1 MSGTFVKM
9 QEMTDR
15 QKKVLLLIV
24 RDYIDTAQPVG
35 SQRLVEQYNLEM
47 SSATIRNEMVALT
60 EMGFLRQP
68 HTSAGRV
75 PSEEGYR
82 HFVTRMMNQ
91 AELPEAVQHTIS
103 HQFYQARPEI
113 EQWMVLAASV
123 LSQQSQAISLVT
135 APHAEKVY
143 FKHVELIS
151 TQGRQVLMVL
161 VTMGGEVSQQI
172 LSLAEPVSQEK
183 LSNAAARLNQA
194 FSGLSLD
201 EIKNL
206 PTRADSLEN
215 DVAVLVT
222 QDMRRINE
230 RITGQL
236 YLDGL
241 SNVLS
246 EPEFNTSNEARRALR
261 LLEERALLHDLLART
276 ILHHGAGGMQI
287 LIGGEGAWEELRQC
301 SVILARY
308 GAPGAITGT
317 LGVLGPMRMAYTRTI
332 PTVRYVAGV
341 LSDLVTDAF
350 VDEDSQ

>member
-1 MSGTFVKM
+1 M
-9 QEMTDR
+9 QELTDR
-15 QKKVLLLIV
+15 QKKLLVLIV
-24 RDYIDTAQPVG
+24 RDYTDTAQPVG
-35 SQRLVEQYNLEM
+35 SQRLVEQYNLDM
-47 SSATIRNEMVALT
+47 SSATIRNEMAALT

-75 PSEEGYR
+75 PSEDGYR
-82 HFVTRMMNQ
+82 YFVTELMHQ
-91 AELPEAVQHTIS
+91 VELPESTQHTIS

-135 APHAEKVY
+135 APHADKAR

-183 LSNAAARLNQA
+183 LSNAATKLNLTYA
-194 FSGLSLD
+194 GRNID
-201 EIKNL
+201 EIATLANR
-206 PTRADSLEN
+206 TDALEN
-215 DVAVLVT
+215 DIAILVI
-222 QDMRRINE
+222 QDMRRANE

-241 SNVLS
+241 TNVLS
-246 EPEFNTSNEARRALR
+246 EPEFNASDDARRALR
-261 LLEERALLHDLLART
+261 LLEERSMLHDLLART
-276 ILHHGAGGMQI
+276 ILHHGTGGVQV

-301 SVILARY
+301 SVVLARY
-308 GAPGAITGT
+308 GAPGAVTGT
-317 LGVLGPMRMAYTRTI
+317 LGVLGPMRMSYARTI
-332 PTVRYVAGV
+332 PAVRYVASV

-350 VDEDSQ
+350 VEEKAE